1 MRWTNKLN
9 LPAPLAAAI
18 RNDSY
23 VQVGRISA
31 TGLLQPP
38 QKKVL
43 EYRYRD
49 QITTDVSENIF
60 SLFGQAIHSVLERSA
75 TPNELAE
82 KRYIA
87 NVRGWDVSGQ
97 VDLFETLHAS
107 GGLLSDYKT
116 VGTVSFQ
123 IGDKP
128 EWESQLNIY
137 AWLFSKHGVKVNE
150 LQIVAILR
158 DWSLRKA
165 ARDKEYPQAGVQL
178 IKIPLW
184 PLEKTEKFVED
195 RVQKHQAA
203 QECLDKN
210 LPPCTPEER
219 WSTPGVYAVMKAGR
233 KNAVRLF
240 DSAAEANALVL
251 TNGAGYSTV
260 YRPGENIRCASYC
273 KAAPFCPQLKRE
285 QPEGVEGLI

>member
-1 MRWTNKLN
+1 MKWTNNMN

-18 RNDSY
+18 RNDAY

-31 TGLLQPP
+31 TGLIQPP

-82 KRYIA
+82 KRFVT
-87 NVRGWDVSGQ
+87 NVLGWDVSGQ

-116 VGTVSFQ
+116 VGTIAFQ
-123 IGDKP
+123 MGDKP
-128 EWESQLNIY
+128 EWETQLNIY
-137 AWLFSKHGVKVNE
+137 AWLFSNHGIVVKE

-158 DWSLRKA
+158 DWSKRKA
-165 ARDKEYPQAGVQL
+165 QRDSKYPQAGVQL
-178 IKIPLW
+178 IKISLW
-184 PLEKTEKFVED
+184 PLEKTKAWIEA
-195 RVQKHQAA
+195 RVKLHQDAESLPDSA
-203 QECLDKN
+203 LPKCL
-210 LPPCTPEER
+210 PAER
-219 WSTPGVYAVMKAGR
+219 WEHPGQYAVMKAGR
-233 KNAVRLF
+233 KTAVRVV
-240 DSAAEANALVL
+240 DSKEEAETIAAEK
-251 TNGAGYSTV
+251 GAGHEVV
-260 YRPGENIRCASYC
+260 YRPGETIRCASFC
-273 KAAPFCPQLKRE
+273 KAAPYCKQLTSER
-285 QPEGVEGLI
+285 PDGIGVSF